1 MPGADDILVAA
12 RSALLDALLA
22 LGDHADQ
29 VTIIGA
35 QAIYLH
41 TGAAGV
47 ALAEATKDSDLVL
60 DPRNLADDP
69 RLEEAMTGAGF
80 HQNLE
85 NPQPGAWLSPTG
97 IPVDLMVPEAL
108 AGATSRRSGRIP
120 PHANHATRR
129 AVGLEAA
136 VIDRARMPIRALD
149 PADDRVVAA
158 YVAGPAAL
166 LVAKLH
172 KLGERLDQP
181 TRLFDKD
188 AHDIYRLLVAISSEE
203 LARSLGRLLAE
214 VLSAA
219 VTRQAV
225 RHLTEIFAAG
235 PEAIGSQMAGR
246 AEALVGN
253 PDTVARSVSI
263 LASDLIAALENS

>member
-1 MPGADDILVAA
+1 MPGADDVLVAA
-12 RSALLDALLA
+12 RTALFDALAA
-22 LGDHADQ
+22 LGEHTDE

-41 TGAAGV
+41 TGAADV
-47 ALAEATKDSDLVL
+47 ALADATKDSDLVL
-60 DPRNLADDP
+60 DPRTLADDP

-80 HQNLE
+80 HQDLE

-108 AGATSRRSGRIP
+108 AGPQSRRSGRIP

-136 VIDRARMPIRALD
+136 VIDRARLPIRALD
-149 PADDRVVAA
+149 PDDDRDVTA

-172 KLGERLDQP
+172 MLAERLDQS
-181 TRLFDKD
+181 TRLLDSTRTRTTSIAYSSPSAPMSSLDRWAVCWPRTSARRSPGKRWGTSPSSSRLDPRRWEARWQD
-188 AHDIYRLLVAISSEE
+188 APKL
-203 LARSLGRLLAE
+203 
-214 VLSAA
+214 LSATLPRSR
-219 VTRQAV
+219 VPSRSWP
-225 RHLTEIFAAG
+225 LT
-235 PEAIGSQMAGR
+235 
-246 AEALVGN
+246 
-253 PDTVARSVSI
+253 
-263 LASDLIAALENS
+263 